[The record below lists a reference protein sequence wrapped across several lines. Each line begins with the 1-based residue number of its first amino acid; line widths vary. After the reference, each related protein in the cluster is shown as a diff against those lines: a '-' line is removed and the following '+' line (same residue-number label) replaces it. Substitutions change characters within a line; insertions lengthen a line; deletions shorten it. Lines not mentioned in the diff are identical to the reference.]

1 MESDGA
7 AAVIVTSPDRAPDLR
22 QPPVRIRAVAM
33 SGEYKW
39 GTASFNTNGEDF
51 VSTGQR
57 RAGETSTASGLGP
70 GDVDVA
76 LFYDAFTPSVIL
88 GLEDWA
94 FCGIGEGGPFVADGN
109 ITPGAA
115 SPSTR
120 TVATWPRCTSRALP
134 TFWRRSASCGARRA
148 TRWPVPRSRSTD
160 RVGASPGGGVLL
172 RRW

>member
-1 MESDGA
+1 
-7 AAVIVTSPDRAPDLR
+7 
-22 QPPVRIRAVAM
+22 M

-57 RAGETSTASGLGP
+57 RAARDLYTRSGLGP

-109 ITPGAA
+109 ITSEGSIPVNPHGGHLAEVYLQGVTHILEAVRQLRGTSCNQLAGAE
-115 SPSTR
+115 
-120 TVATWPRCTSRALP
+120 VALYGS
-134 TFWRRSASCGARRA
+134 G
-148 TRWPVPRSRSTD
+148 
-160 RVGASPGGGVLL
+160 VGASPGGGVLL